1 MSGAPSQFPRELRP
15 SLMELTRRS
24 DGRAIGAQS
33 ATWSVRSVTLLSLGL
48 LGCGSTGEANPTEPS
63 RLSLIQVER
72 AVPVLAAEPAL
83 AALTQPSAP
92 TAVLADAE
100 LQEHELPNPELLTS
114 CDQPRMILVRK
125 AARTLELRCGT
136 RLVVRFAAS
145 LGFAPEGHKQREGDG
160 RTPEG
165 DYFISKKFPSGFHR
179 SLQIAYPNIADAD
192 AGMATGTITRQEH
205 RAIVHAQQ
213 QCKEPPQTTGLG
225 SLLQLHGG
233 GGGTE
238 AGDWTLGC
246 VAVDNE
252 RIEQVYAFQTSGC
265 DERGVP
271 HTLVRIVP

>member
-1 MSGAPSQFPRELRP
+1 
-15 SLMELTRRS
+15 MELDLGHS
-24 DGRAIGAQS
+24 DGMAKCAQS
-33 ATWSVRSVTLLSLGL
+33 ATWSVRSVTLLLVAL
-48 LGCGSTGEANPTEPS
+48 LGCASTKDANVTEPS
-63 RLSLIQVER
+63 RPLVQVAG

-83 AALTQPSAP
+83 EPSAP
-92 TAVLADAE
+92 AAVLVDAE
-100 LQEHELPNPELLTS
+100 LQEPELPNPELLTS

-125 AARTLELRCGT
+125 SARTLELRCGT

-192 AGMATGTITRQEH
+192 AGLATGTITSQEH
-205 RAIVHAQQ
+205 RAIVRAHQ

-252 RIEQVYAFQTSGC
+252 QIEQVYAFQVSGC
-265 DERGVP
+265 NEHGVP
-271 HTLVRIVP
+271 RTLVRIVP